1 MRRRG
6 LLANDPNF
14 NTTDSLWRRPAARRL
29 REFTAG
35 VEESDLAAKSA
46 RIESQ
51 IRPGQNTRQEV
62 RARLGTPIFESSD
75 WGVELYLSDADVA
88 IEWAVVLLVPFPMA
102 VREFRLY
109 PLVVY
114 SSSDVVQGI
123 GAGQF
128 AELPSQT
135 GWNSPGG
142 TGADVLGFTLA
153 IDPCDEPWCLWL
165 LAPADRSV
173 PSLRAPPAP
182 GRCVINIAKPD
193 NGVQVALDDR
203 TLLRSIGWSYGGD
216 NSVPAGSWFAR
227 VSVAPGT
234 HTVRA
239 TPMGLSLFVGG
250 ELIQTIDCRGDQWFV
265 VRVARHFQKASSFFN
280 RAQLTGEVQVFDS
293 LDAIPDDAR
302 LILFHNNR
310 SLTAAH

>member
-1 MRRRG
+1 
-6 LLANDPNF
+6 LLTAC
-14 NTTDSLWRRPAARRL
+14 T
-29 REFTAG
+29 EFTAG

-51 IRPGQNTRQEV
+51 IRPDQTTRQEV

-75 WGVELYLSDADVA
+75 WGVELYLSDDDVA
-88 IEWAVVLLVPFPMA
+88 TEWAVVLLVPFPMA

-114 SSSDVVQGI
+114 SSSDIVRGI

-135 GWNSPGG
+135 GFNAPGG
-142 TGADVLGFTLA
+142 TGVDVLGFTLA
-153 IDPCDEPWCLWL
+153 LDACDEPACLWL
-165 LAPADRSV
+165 VAPADRSV

-193 NGVQVALDDR
+193 NGVEVALDDR
-203 TLLRSIGWSYGGD
+203 TLLRSLGWSYGGGD
-216 NSVPAGSWFAR
+216 SVPAQPWFAR
-227 VSVAPGT
+227 VTVSPGT

-239 TPMGLSLFVGG
+239 TPTGFALFVGG
-250 ELIQTIDCRGDQWFV
+250 ELVQTIDCRGDQWFV
-265 VRVARHFQKASSFFN
+265 VRIDRHFQKASSVFN
-280 RAQLTGEVQVFDS
+280 RAQLTGEVQVLDS
-293 LDAIPDDAR
+293 PDAIPDDAR
-302 LILFHNNR
+302 LILFHNDR

>member
-1 MRRRG
+1 MPRTSVRLTACSVA
-6 LLANDPNF
+6 LLLTAC
-14 NTTDSLWRRPAARRL
+14 A
-29 REFTAG
+29 EFTAG

-51 IRPGQNTRQEV
+51 IRPGQTTRQEV

-75 WGVELYLSDADVA
+75 GEVELYLSDVDVA
-88 IEWAVVLLVPFPMA
+88 TDWMVVMFVPYPMA

-135 GWNSPGG
+135 GFSEPGG
-142 TGADVLGFTLA
+142 TGVEVLGFTLA
-153 IDPCDEPWCLWL
+153 IDSCDEPWCLWL
-165 LAPADRSV
+165 LAPADRSIA
-173 PSLRAPPAP
+173 SLRALPAP

-193 NGVQVALDDR
+193 NGVEVALDDR
-203 TLLRSIGWSYGGD
+203 TLLRSLGWSNGGGD
-216 NSVPAGSWFAR
+216 SVPAQPWFAR
-227 VSVAPGT
+227 VTVAPGT
-234 HTVRA
+234 HIVRA
-239 TPMGLSLFVGG
+239 TPTGFALFVGG
-250 ELIQTIDCRGDQWFV
+250 EIVQTIDCRGDQWFV
-265 VRVARHFQKASSFFN
+265 VRIDRRFQKASSFFN
-280 RAQLTGEVQVFDS
+280 RAQLTGEVRILDTPDS
-293 LDAIPDDAR
+293 IPDDAR
-302 LILFHNNR
+302 LILFHNGR